1 MSFKRFFPLLSLLII
16 SITLMTY
23 QSNKGSLAPSNLFSR
38 PLNYINNLT
47 KKLLTSAKEPF
58 RKVMV
63 RDEENMTLKKE
74 VDRLTSEQQRYREIF
89 FENQRLR
96 DILQIK
102 EREKKYVS
110 AARVISRGWDNWSN
124 SIVIDR
130 GSKAGIQKNMA
141 AVTPKGLI
149 GKVVLVTENYSNVLL
164 ITDINFSASVKVQE
178 TRKEAI
184 ISGTGLKRCV
194 MKYVAQE
201 DAIEKGWI
209 IVTSG
214 LDELF
219 PPEIPVGYIYSV
231 DKNIGLFQ
239 NITVKPFQDPSAL
252 DEVIIVSR

>member
-1 MSFKRFFPLLSLLII
+1 MSFKRFSPLLSLLII

-23 QSNKGSLAPSNLFSR
+23 QSNKGSLAPSNLFSW

-63 RDEENMTLKKE
+63 RDEENITLKKE

-124 SIVIDR
+124 SIVIDK

-149 GKVVLVTENYSNVLL
+149 GKVVFVTEYYSNVLL

-178 TRKEAI
+178 TRKDAI
-184 ISGTGLKRCV
+184 ISGTGLKNCI

-219 PPEIPVGYIYSV
+219 SPEIPVGYIYSV

-239 NITVKPFQDPSAL
+239 NITVKLFQDPSAL